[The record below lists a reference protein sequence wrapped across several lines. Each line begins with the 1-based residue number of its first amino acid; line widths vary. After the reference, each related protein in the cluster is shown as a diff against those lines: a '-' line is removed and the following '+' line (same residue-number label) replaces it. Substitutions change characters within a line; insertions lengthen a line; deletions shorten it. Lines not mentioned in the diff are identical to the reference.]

1 MKIAV
6 DAMGGDNAP
15 HAVVAGA
22 VHAAREFGVGI
33 ILVGIEQ
40 MVQAELKKHPF
51 AKSLPIEVRNAT
63 QVVDMHDSPAT
74 VFRRK
79 KDSSIRVA
87 NDLVKSGEAV
97 AVISA
102 GHTGAAMATSL
113 FVLGP
118 LEGVERPAIGV
129 FMPTVK
135 GRCIVLDMGANV
147 DCKPNHLLQFAIMGE
162 VFAKHLLKNPNPKV
176 GLLSIGEEETKGNEL
191 TKEAFKLLTE
201 TNLNFIGNVEG
212 RDIMMGKADVIV
224 CDGFIGN
231 VVLKTSE
238 AVAEAIN
245 CLLRENV
252 GENLLRKAGYFLMRP
267 AFRALKNKLDY
278 AEYGGAPLLGINGV
292 GMICHG
298 GSNAKA
304 IKNAVR
310 FAYDYALKGVNC
322 RMAEKLDESFP
333 GATREREGTET
344 PSDAKERV
352 AS

>member
-22 VHAAREFGVGI
+22 VQAAKEFGVGI

-40 MVQAELKKHPF
+40 AIQEELSKHH
-51 AKSLPIEVRNAT
+51 AVKALPIEIRNAT
-63 QVVDMHDSPAT
+63 EVVDMLDSPST

-87 NDLVKSGEAV
+87 NELVKSGEAV

-113 FVLGP
+113 FVLGK
-118 LEGVERPAIGV
+118 LEGIERPAIATI
-129 FMPTVK
+129 MPTMK
-135 GRCIVLDMGANV
+135 GTCIILDVGANV

-162 VFAKHLLKNPNPKV
+162 VYSKYLLKNMNPRV
-176 GLLSIGEEETKGNEL
+176 GLLSIGEEATKGNEL

-201 TNLNFIGNVEG
+201 TSLNFIGNVEG
-212 RDIMMGKADVIV
+212 RDVMSGNADVVV

-231 VVLKTSE
+231 VVLKISE
-238 AVAEAIN
+238 AVAETIG
-245 CLLRENV
+245 LIIRENI
-252 GENLLRKAGYFLMRP
+252 GDNLVRKLGYFMMRP
-267 AFRALKNKLDY
+267 AFRSLKRRIDY
-278 AEYGGAPLLGINGV
+278 AEYGGAPLIGING
-292 GMICHG
+292 ISIISHG
-298 GSNAKA
+298 RSSARA

-310 FAYDYALKGVNC
+310 VAAELAKSEVNKHIHEDI
-322 RMAEKLDESFP
+322 EKNMEL
-333 GATREREGTET
+333 
-344 PSDAKERV
+344 AK
-352 AS
+352 AK

>member
-15 HAVVAGA
+15 HAIVAGA
-22 VHAAREFGVGI
+22 VQAAKEYGVGI

-40 MVQAELKKHPF
+40 LVREELKKYPQ
-51 AKSLPIEVRNAT
+51 AKTLPIEVRNAT
-63 QVVDMHDSPAT
+63 EVVDMLDSPAT

-87 NDLVKSGEAV
+87 NELVKSGEAV

-113 FVLGP
+113 FVLRP
-118 LEGVERPAIGV
+118 VEGVERPAIAT

-135 GRCIVLDMGANV
+135 GTSIILDVGANV

-162 VFAKHLLKNPNPKV
+162 VYAKYLLKIPNPRV

-201 TNLNFIGNVEG
+201 TSLNFIGNVEG
-212 RDIMMGKADVIV
+212 RDVMSGNADVIV

-231 VVLKTSE
+231 VVLKVSE
-238 AVAEAIN
+238 SVAEAIGVFI
-245 CLLRENV
+245 RENI
-252 GENLLRKAGYFLMRP
+252 GTSLTRKLGYLLMRP
-267 AFRALKNKLDY
+267 AFRSLKRRIDY
-278 AEYGGAPLLGINGV
+278 AEYGGAPRVGINGISII
-292 GMICHG
+292 GHG
-298 GSNAKA
+298 RSSDLAV
-304 IKNAVR
+304 KNAI
-310 FAYDYALKGVNC
+310 
-322 RMAEKLDESFP
+322 
-333 GATREREGTET
+333 
-344 PSDAKERV
+344 RV
-352 AS
+352 AAELARSEVNKHIHEDIEKNMELTRIK

>member
-40 MVQAELKKHPF
+40 MVQTELKKHPF

-63 QVVDMHDSPAT
+63 QVVDMLDSPAT

-162 VFAKHLLKNPNPKV
+162 VFAKHLLKNPNPRV

-201 TNLNFIGNVEG
+201 TSLNFIGNVEG
-212 RDIMMGKADVIV
+212 RDVMMGKVDVIV

-231 VVLKTSE
+231 VVLKLSE
-238 AVAEAIN
+238 AVAEAIGVI
-245 CLLRENV
+245 LKENI
-252 GENLLRKAGYFLMRP
+252 GDNLIRKLGYFMMKP
-267 AFRALKNKLDY
+267 AFRALKRKMDY
-278 AEYGGAPLLGINGV
+278 AEYGGAPLLGVNG
-292 GMICHG
+292 ISIISHG
-298 GSNAKA
+298 RSSDRA
-304 IKNAVR
+304 IKNAI
-310 FAYDYALKGVNC
+310 
-322 RMAEKLDESFP
+322 
-333 GATREREGTET
+333 
-344 PSDAKERV
+344 RV
-352 AS
+352 AMELAKGEVNRHIHEDIERNMDLARTK